1 METTGTA
8 GVKPRE
14 TVVSGVTRRERRQRW
29 LSGMKSGGRL
39 RPGQR
44 VSFLF

>member
-14 TVVSGVTRRERRQRW
+14 TVVSGVTRRERRE
-29 LSGMKSGGRL
+29 LSGMRSGGRL

-44 VSFLF
+44 VPFLF

>member
-14 TVVSGVTRRERRQRW
+14 TVVSGVTRRERRQR

-39 RPGQR
+39 RPGQK